1 MDYFEGESKMTEIQ
15 PPSERNYEEAVIR
28 LEEIVAKLEA
38 GDLSL
43 DESLTLF
50 EEGIGL
56 AKYCSGKLDAAEG
69 KLEILLGLNPDGPK
83 LGPFKMNEGSN

>member
-1 MDYFEGESKMTEIQ
+1 MAAVDEKKSA
-15 PPSERNYEEAVIR
+15 ERSYEEAVSR
-28 LEEIVAKLEA
+28 LEEIVQRLET
-38 GDLSL
+38 GELPL

-69 KLEILLGLNPDGPK
+69 RLEILLGFENGEPK
-83 LGPFKMNEGSN
+83 LAPFNAQIGEDQGDRD

>member
-1 MDYFEGESKMTEIQ
+1 MTEMNQ
-15 PPSERNYEEAVIR
+15 PSERSYEEAVVR

-43 DESLTLF
+43 DECLTLF

-69 KLEILLGLNPDGPK
+69 KLEILLGFNNEGAK
-83 LGPFKMNEGSN
+83 LGPFKIMEGSN

>member
-1 MDYFEGESKMTEIQ
+1 MTEINH
-15 PPSERNYEEAVIR
+15 PNERNYEEAVAR

-43 DESLTLF
+43 EECLTLF
-50 EEGIGL
+50 EEGISL

-69 KLEILLGLNPDGPK
+69 KLEILLGLNPDGAK
-83 LGPFKMNEGSN
+83 LGPFKLESGN